1 MARNLF
7 AEEPQEGR
15 NLFESEASATSPR
28 MSRAQE
34 VRDNREAESEAYK
47 IPEIGSAPELN
58 EMSVPAFKS
67 SLALLVT
74 GDTDR
79 LKSSLSEQ
87 FGESVSFSEDDQG
100 YTVVEFPSGRY
111 ALNKPGVSAQDIA
124 RGVFDV
130 ASFTPAGRAASVGG
144 AVAKSAAT
152 QGAIEGAGEAVGAES
167 DLQNVATAAAL
178 GGVGK
183 GVENV
188 VSSGV
193 RAARG
198 EVPQEQAELIAEGQR
213 RDIPMM
219 TSDVIKNETVAGNLA
234 QRVGE
239 AIPFIGTG
247 QTRKAQQQAREAA
260 IEDISAAAKP
270 QYEEVVQSLKEQTDK
285 VRRAAGNR
293 LSLVTERMDEVGEI
307 APRATFNAIDEAISD
322 LTQKGRVVDEQS
334 LKELQRYRRALSE
347 GQTFRSLDTLRSDF
361 REAVKGERQS
371 LPTRSEAMINK
382 IYSAM
387 TRDLKGSIESNLGK
401 RSADAWSDA
410 KGVYARE
417 ANLIKKSRLKSVLD
431 KGDVTPESVGNVIF
445 SQKPSEI
452 RNLYRS
458 LTPEGKEAMRGTII
472 SRAVEKATNAE
483 GEITPTA
490 LATQLGKLK
499 KQTDI
504 AFPGLKGK
512 ELKGLTD
519 VLNATRRAQDSRV
532 VTPTGQT
539 VTGFAGGYAA
549 FTDLAT
555 TAGFGLTAASLA
567 RAYESPLVR
576 DALLRAGSLKKG
588 TDPYDKAVSE
598 AVRLITSFGQ
608 AAKEE
613 SARQAIAEEEL

>member
-28 MSRAQE
+28 MARAQE
-34 VRDNREAESEAYK
+34 ARDNREAESEAYK

-247 QTRKAQQQAREAA
+247 QTRKAQQQAREDA

-293 LSLVTERMDEVGEI
+293 LELIGGRMAEVGDIPVANSVREI
-307 APRATFNAIDEAISD
+307 DSVISEM
-322 LTQKGRVVDEQS
+322 TSRGRVPDEEVIAGIMDHR
-334 LKELQRYRRALSE
+334 KALLE
-347 GQTFRSLDTLRSDF
+347 GQDFQTLDLLRTNFRDK
-361 REAVKGERQS
+361 VKGEQGYQLKRADVY
-371 LPTRSEAMINK
+371 LNR
-382 IYSAM
+382 IYDAM
-387 TRDLKGSIESNLGK
+387 TRDLKGSVEANLGK
-401 RSADAWSDA
+401 RSADAWSNA
-410 KGVYARE
+410 KGIYARE
-417 ANLIKKSRLKSVLD
+417 ANLIKKSRLKSILD
-431 KGDVTPESVGNVIF
+431 KGDVTPETAENVIF

-499 KQTDI
+499 KQTAI

-512 ELKGLTD
+512 ELKGLTE

-613 SARQAIAEEEL
+613 SARQAIAEEDL